1 MPDQFKVVVC
11 ASGGGG
17 NFQALIDARAQLG
30 MVIGM
35 LLVER
40 PYGAVARAEHHGI
53 AWRQIDAAAV
63 NGDLDPTF
71 DAAVP
76 PGKQLIMLAGFLLI
90 VPAAFCGNW
99 AAISSRKRV
108 PCW

>member
-17 NFQALIDARAQLG
+17 NFQALINVRAQLG
-30 MVIGM
+30 MAISM

-40 PYGAVARAEHHGI
+40 PYGPDARAEHHGI

-63 NGDLDPTF
+63 KGDLDPTF
-71 DAAVP
+71 NAAVP
-76 PGKQLIMLAGFLLI
+76 PGKQLIVLAGFLLI
-90 VPAAFCGNW
+90 VPADAVVRKSF
-99 AAISSRKRV
+99 AA
-108 PCW
+108 